1 VTSGISS
8 VTTGLRTG
16 ECTRTEW
23 KISRQHVIG
32 LCKQQRG
39 NAAVGNVNRGGLQ
52 HAWRDVHTGS
62 NIMYQG
68 QKNGDVN
75 VISH

>member
-1 VTSGISS
+1 MEDFQAARNRIVQ
-8 VTTGLRTG
+8 TT
-16 ECTRTEW
+16 
-23 KISRQHVIG
+23 
-32 LCKQQRG
+32 RG
-39 NAAVGNVNRGGLQ
+39 NTAVGNVNRGGLQ